1 VKKEESLQ
9 EPSNIRSLLIKAQI
23 ALNENRFEEALD
35 LISNIK
41 TEELATLTLKELQ
54 AIANLVNYIQTTAEE
69 KKSFLLNQLKVIQ
82 ASKEYL

>member
-1 VKKEESLQ
+1 MKKEESLQ

>member
-1 VKKEESLQ
+1 MKKEESLQ

-35 LISNIK
+35 LILNIK
-41 TEELATLTLKELQ
+41 TEELATLILKELQ